1 MPTRTSRFE
10 FMKENGGIGGQIA
23 RKRERER
30 RREIAV
36 DARVDDVGITYPRG
50 EGVGQSDTSHFQ
62 FISSA
67 FSWRRK
73 EGCRAT
79 FATPSPP
86 LLPPLAQRDTSIPYH
101 RLSILHRNR
110 SRTRIRHDDIKLL
123 EFIYVVDSRASLRVS
138 LPPLPPDVPPI
149 DTIREW
155 AIVVVLAFEFSWTF
169 FLYSPNVFND
179 RCETLYILW
188 KSKYY
193 APKLYRELNC
203 RFFIYDSTSST
214 PISLSLLF
222 KTEN

>member
-1 MPTRTSRFE
+1 M
-10 FMKENGGIGGQIA
+10 
-23 RKRERER
+23 
-30 RREIAV
+30 
-36 DARVDDVGITYPRG
+36 
-50 EGVGQSDTSHFQ
+50 GQSDTSHFQ

-138 LPPLPPDVPPI
+138 LPPLPRTSPRSIRFASERLLWCSRSNFLEPSSYIRQTCLTI
-149 DTIREW
+149 DARLFMFVKVEILCSEIISRIKPSIFYIRFDEFDSYFSI
-155 AIVVVLAFEFSWTF
+155 IV
-169 FLYSPNVFND
+169 
-179 RCETLYILW
+179 I
-188 KSKYY
+188 
-193 APKLYRELNC
+193 
-203 RFFIYDSTSST
+203 
-214 PISLSLLF
+214 
-222 KTEN
+222 